1 MACDTSL
8 EKTHKPFEENIFFGT
23 FSKHFFSKSMYIAI
37 SATCNKKMEAVEKI
51 EKTQDFTL
59 FKRPKTWPQKSVGK
73 KRKDPDFFDVQKM
86 VV

>member
-1 MACDTSL
+1 
-8 EKTHKPFEENIFFGT
+8 
-23 FSKHFFSKSMYIAI
+23 MYIAI